1 MLAYNPWKS
10 LTVWGVIGVV
20 IPMLVNAFDP
30 GALSPVASQVLQ
42 ACGALVGV
50 LGLRNAHAK
59 SVAAIA
65 DLVQQ
70 LAAKR

>member
-1 MLAYNPWKS
+1 MFLYNPFKS
-10 LTVWGVIGVV
+10 LTVWGVVAVV
-20 IPMLVNAFDP
+20 VPMLVNAFDP
-30 GALSPVASQVLQ
+30 HALSPVASQVLQ

-59 SVAAIA
+59 TVAAVA